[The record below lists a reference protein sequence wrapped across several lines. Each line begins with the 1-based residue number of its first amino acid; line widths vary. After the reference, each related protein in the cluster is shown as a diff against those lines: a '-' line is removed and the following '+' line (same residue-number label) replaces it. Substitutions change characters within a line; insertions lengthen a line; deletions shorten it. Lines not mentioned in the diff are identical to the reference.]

1 VASLVAGHE
10 NIKKSDIQMQET
22 IPTEKLNQ
30 ASASGELNIQIP

>member
-1 VASLVAGHE
+1 MKVY
-10 NIKKSDIQMQET
+10 DIQMQET